1 MIDIDPDPNNT
12 NYVTFYAVGSSNGA
26 SINNP
31 MLTEEGL
38 TPTSIVWKR
47 LDNGTTKTGY
57 SYFAT
62 FPNYNSSFDVEV
74 KATNSCGTFTTYA
87 TIAPPPPPLCDTYSV
102 TKVSGSA
109 STYKIIDPCSS
120 SMVNAK
126 SASNS
131 IVSKSSSDKLSGL
144 NTTVSN
150 AMGKIVISTN
160 QLEFNIDNQLPGV
173 YYLRII
179 KNGKVVHTQNLL
191 KN

>member
-1 MIDIDPDPNNT
+1 
-12 NYVTFYAVGSSNGA
+12 
-26 SINNP
+26 
-31 MLTEEGL
+31 
-38 TPTSIVWKR
+38 
-47 LDNGTTKTGY
+47 
-57 SYFAT
+57 
-62 FPNYNSSFDVEV
+62 
-74 KATNSCGTFTTYA
+74 
-87 TIAPPPPPLCDTYSV
+87 
-102 TKVSGSA
+102 
-109 STYKIIDPCSS
+109 
-120 SMVNAK
+120 MVNAK